1 MYTVSRAGRG
11 ESEELGD
18 VHCIKGG
25 ESEKLGDVHCIKG
38 RERGEGE
45 SG

>member
-11 ESEELGD
+11 KSEGLGD

-38 RERGEGE
+38 REREE
-45 SG
+45 